1 MPESKITEMIKPLLY
16 GAIGGAILAIII
28 GFAWGGWVTGGSS
41 QERIDEAVLPL
52 AAEIC
57 VNNFKAD
64 PDFEKNLA
72 ALKKEDDW
80 RRDTYIKEKGKWSVM
95 AGDDTSK
102 SGVAGACVE
111 KLSDLLK

>member
-1 MPESKITEMIKPLLY
+1 MPESEIKKMITPLLY
-16 GAIGGAILAIII
+16 GAIGGAILTIII
-28 GFAWGGWVTGGSS
+28 GFAWGGWVTGGTA

-57 VNNFKAD
+57 ANNFKAD
-64 PDFEKNLA
+64 PNFEKNLA
-72 ALKKEDDW
+72 ALKKEDAW
-80 RRDTYIKEKGKWSVM
+80 QRDENIEKGKWSVM
-95 AGDDTSK
+95 TGDDTSK

>member
-1 MPESKITEMIKPLLY
+1 MPESKIKEMIKPLLL
-16 GAIGGAILAIII
+16 GAVGGTILTIII

-41 QERIDEAVLPL
+41 QERIDTAVLPI

-57 VNNFKAD
+57 ANNFKAD

-72 ALKKEDDW
+72 ALKKESTW
-80 RRDTYIKEKGKWSVM
+80 QRDTYIEKGKWSVM
-95 AGDDTSK
+95 TGDDTSK
-102 SGVAGACVE
+102 YGVADACVE

>member
-1 MPESKITEMIKPLLY
+1 MAPETSVKLKFLAGGI
-16 GAIGGAILAIII
+16 AIGII
-28 GFAWGGWVTGGSS
+28 GWWILGFTVFGWVTGGTA

-64 PDFEKNLA
+64 PDFLKHLA
-72 ALKKEDDW
+72 ALKKVDDW
-80 RRDTYIKEKGKWSVM
+80 QRADYIEEKGKWAVM
-95 AGDDTSK
+95 AGDDAPK
-102 SGVAGACVE
+102 DGVAYACVE

>member
-1 MPESKITEMIKPLLY
+1 MPESEIKEMIKPLLY
-16 GAIGGAILAIII
+16 GAIGGAILTIII
-28 GFAWGGWVTGGSS
+28 GFAWGGWVTGGTA

-57 VNNFKAD
+57 ANNFKAD
-64 PDFEKNLA
+64 PNFEKNLA
-72 ALKKEDDW
+72 ALKKEDAW
-80 RRDTYIKEKGKWSVM
+80 RRDENIEKGKWSVM
-95 AGDDTSK
+95 TGDDTSK

>member
-1 MPESKITEMIKPLLY
+1 MPESKIEEMIKPLLY
-16 GAIGGAILAIII
+16 GAIGGAILTIII
-28 GFAWGGWVTGGSS
+28 GFAWGGWVTGGTA

-57 VNNFKAD
+57 ANNFKAD
-64 PDFEKNLA
+64 PDFEKHLA
-72 ALKKEDDW
+72 ALKKESTW
-80 RRDTYIKEKGKWSVM
+80 QRDTYIKEKGKWSIM

-102 SGVAGACVE
+102 PGVAGACVE

>member
-1 MPESKITEMIKPLLY
+1 MPESEIKKMITPLLY
-16 GAIGGAILAIII
+16 GAIGGAILTIII
-28 GFAWGGWVTGGSS
+28 GFAWGGWVTGGTA

-57 VNNFKAD
+57 ANNFKAD
-64 PDFEKNLA
+64 PNFEKNLA
-72 ALKKEDDW
+72 ALKKEDNW
-80 RRDTYIKEKGKWSVM
+80 RRDENIEKGKWSVM

-102 SGVAGACVE
+102 SGVSGACVE

>member
-1 MPESKITEMIKPLLY
+1 MKPETSVKIKFLSWGLV
-16 GAIGGAILAIII
+16 IGII
-28 GFAWGGWVTGGSS
+28 GWWILGFAAFGWVTGGTA

-57 VNNFKAD
+57 ANNFKAD

-72 ALKKEDDW
+72 ALKKEESW
-80 RRDTYIKEKGKWSVM
+80 QRDNYIEKGKWSVM

-102 SGVAGACVE
+102 YGVADACVD
-111 KLSDLLK
+111 KFSDLLK

>member
-1 MPESKITEMIKPLLY
+1 MPESNIKEMIKPLLY
-16 GAIGGAILAIII
+16 GAIGGAILTIII
-28 GFAWGGWVTGGSS
+28 GFAWGGWVTGGTA

-57 VNNFKAD
+57 ANNFKAD
-64 PDFEKNLA
+64 PNFEKNLA
-72 ALKKEDDW
+72 ALKKEDNW
-80 RRDTYIKEKGKWSVM
+80 QRDTYIKEKGKWSIM

-102 SGVAGACVE
+102 SGVADACVE

>member
-1 MPESKITEMIKPLLY
+1 MPESNIKEMIKPLLY
-16 GAIGGAILAIII
+16 GAIGGAILTIII
-28 GFAWGGWVTGGSS
+28 GFAWGGWVTGGTV
-41 QERIDEAVLPL
+41 QKKIDEAVLPL

-57 VNNFKAD
+57 ANNFKAD
-64 PDFEKNLA
+64 PNFEKNLA
-72 ALKKEDDW
+72 ELKKEDDW
-80 RRDTYIKEKGKWSVM
+80 RRDDYIEKGKWSVM

>member
-1 MPESKITEMIKPLLY
+1 MKPETSVKIKFIAW
-16 GAIGGAILAIII
+16 GIVIGII
-28 GFAWGGWVTGGSS
+28 GWWILGFAAFGWVTGGTA
-41 QERIDEAVLPL
+41 QARIDEAVLPL
-52 AAEIC
+52 ASEIC
-57 VNNFKAD
+57 ANNFKAD

-72 ALKKEDDW
+72 ALKKEESW
-80 RRDTYIKEKGKWSVM
+80 QRDNYIEKGKWSVM

>member
-1 MPESKITEMIKPLLY
+1 MPESKIKEMIKPLLY
-16 GAIGGAILAIII
+16 GAIGGAILTIII
-28 GFAWGGWVTGGSS
+28 GFAWGGWVTGGTA

-57 VNNFKAD
+57 ANNFKAD
-64 PDFEKNLA
+64 PNFEKNLA
-72 ALKKEDDW
+72 ELKKEDNW
-80 RRDTYIKEKGKWSVM
+80 RRSDYIEKGQWSAM

-102 SGVAGACVE
+102 YGVADACVE

>member
-1 MPESKITEMIKPLLY
+1 MPESKIKEMIKPLLW
-16 GAIGGAILAIII
+16 GAVGGAILTIIV
-28 GFAWGGWVTGGSS
+28 GFAWGGWVTGGSA
-41 QERIDEAVLPL
+41 QERIDKAVLPL

-57 VNNFKAD
+57 ANNFKAD

-72 ALKKEDDW
+72 ALKKEESW
-80 RRDTYIKEKGKWSVM
+80 QRDNYIEKGKWAVM

-102 SGVAGACVE
+102 DGVADACVE